1 MEIHFSSTPPN
12 TSHPAIVLPCLLLH
26 LDGVEPKL
34 EGGEHLHPIVGHQ
47 VLPQVEHPSVPS
59 FASSSIVPA

>member
-12 TSHPAIVLPCLLLH
+12 TSHPAIVLLYLLLH

-34 EGGEHLHPIVGHQ
+34 EGGEHLHPVVGHQ
-47 VLPQVEHPSVPS
+47 VLPRVEHPSVPS